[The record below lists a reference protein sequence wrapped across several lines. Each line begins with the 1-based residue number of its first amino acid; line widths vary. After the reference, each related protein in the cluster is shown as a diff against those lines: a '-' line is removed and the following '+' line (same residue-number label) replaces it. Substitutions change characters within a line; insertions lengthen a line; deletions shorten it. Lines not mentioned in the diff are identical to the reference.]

1 MQNIRQYKK
10 HTHKKKQLL
19 NDGKALPHLVLK
31 NTPIY
36 LPRYKKE
43 IREIFQERENE
54 KKNPVNT
61 AIILDEEEK
70 KSCLP
75 GFLFKRNWRS

>member
-1 MQNIRQYKK
+1 M
-10 HTHKKKQLL
+10 
-19 NDGKALPHLVLK
+19 NDGKALPHLVLE

-54 KKNPVNT
+54 KKESTVNT
-61 AIILDEEEK
+61 AIILDEEEEEK
-70 KSCLP
+70 KLP
-75 GFLFKRNWRS
+75 SGFSFKEKLELVKIIQ